1 MAVVFYNKTS
11 GTVANHSLLSTF
23 FDTRLFASNYMG
35 SNLNVEAATR
45 CNSSNIDYFSDAV
58 NPVPL
63 TDCFLF
69 TPKKAFL
76 YAYAPVTTNAMSQ
89 VGFVFAHTCYNAFFC
104 RSGGSTLTSVQNNMI
119 AAFTNYSI
127 TFILSTR
134 VLQPDG
140 STKHQVY
147 NISSG

>member
-1 MAVVFYNKTS
+1 M
-11 GTVANHSLLSTF
+11 ANHTLLTTF

-35 SNLNVEAATR
+35 SNINVEAATI
-45 CNSSNIDYFSDAV
+45 CNSSNINYFSDAV
-58 NPVPL
+58 NPVTL

-69 TPKKAFL
+69 TPSRAFL
-76 YAYAPVTTNAMSQ
+76 YTYAPVTSNAMSQ
-89 VGFVFAHTCYNAFFC
+89 VGFLFALTCYNAFFC
-104 RSGGSTLTSVQNNMI
+104 RSGGSTQTLVQNNMI

-147 NISSG
+147 NVSSG

>member
-11 GTVANHSLLSTF
+11 GTVANHSLINTY
-23 FDTRLFASNYMG
+23 FDTRMFTSNYLG
-35 SNLNVEAATR
+35 SSTNIEAATL
-45 CNSSNIDYFSDAV
+45 CNSSNINYFADAV
-58 NPVPL
+58 NPVTL

-69 TPKKAFL
+69 TPNKAFL
-76 YAYAPVTTNAMSQ
+76 YAYAVGGAVPLSQ
-89 VGFVFAHTCYNAFFC
+89 VGFTFVYSCFNAFFC
-104 RSGGSTLTSVQNNMI
+104 KSGGSTMTAVQSNMV
-119 AAFTNYSI
+119 AAFTNYSM
-127 TFILSTR
+127 TFIFSTR